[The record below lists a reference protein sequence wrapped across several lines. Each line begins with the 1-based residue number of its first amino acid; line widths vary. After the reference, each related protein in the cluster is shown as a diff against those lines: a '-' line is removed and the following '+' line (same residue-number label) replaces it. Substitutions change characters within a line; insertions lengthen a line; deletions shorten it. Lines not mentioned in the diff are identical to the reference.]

1 MTFVG
6 EGGADG
12 GSVYGSGEDV
22 SVCGCEAG
30 SVGENKDD
38 GYGRSIN
45 VCNGEDAGDGCCEG
59 CCDGGCN

>member
-30 SVGENKDD
+30 SVGGCQD
-38 GYGRSIN
+38 GGCGLNGYDGEYG
-45 VCNGEDAGDGCCEG
+45 GEG
-59 CCDGGCN
+59 CCDGEGFWQWQ